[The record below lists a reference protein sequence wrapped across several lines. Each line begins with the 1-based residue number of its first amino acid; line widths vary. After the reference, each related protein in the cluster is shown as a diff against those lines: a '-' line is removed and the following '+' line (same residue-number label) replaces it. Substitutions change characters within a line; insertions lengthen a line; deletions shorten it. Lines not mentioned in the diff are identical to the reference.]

1 MIDTGTKII
10 AANAIDD
17 RTLLIEFS
25 QNEFKKY
32 DISKLFN
39 NQMFAPLQ
47 NPSFFKNFRIEAG
60 GYGLVW
66 NEDIDISEYE
76 LWKNGVSCTDIEI
89 LSDREFMSDLREGI
103 RQADLGQ
110 TVSLETLKLELG
122 F

>member
-1 MIDTGTKII
+1 MKPPKIV
-10 AANAIDD
+10 AARAVDD

-39 NQMFAPLQ
+39 NQMFAPLR
-47 NPSFFKNFRIEAG
+47 NPSFFKNFRIETG

-76 LWKNGVSCTDIEI
+76 LWKNGVSCTN
-89 LSDREFMSDLREGI
+89 LGI
-103 RQADLGQ
+103 
-110 TVSLETLKLELG
+110 TEPETMNVAFSK
-122 F
+122 